1 MKKAII
7 GRKLGMTQIF
17 TDKGQ
22 VIPVTVV
29 EAGPCTVVQKKTEE
43 TDGYCSV
50 QLSFDEVQA
59 SKISKP
65 EAGHLEKYGAAPARV
80 LREFKL
86 DDAMSMEPGQVV
98 KADTFEAGDKVDIS
112 GKSKGK
118 GYQVV
123 IKRHGQHRGP
133 MAHGSKYHRSPGSM
147 GASAYPSRV
156 PKGKKLPGQMGNKNV
171 TALNLEVVDVDPDEN
186 ILLIKGAVP
195 GPRGSVVVVKS
206 SVKS

>member
-118 GYQVV
+118 GYQGV